1 MLGELKRTQCF
12 QCMAVFASLLPRS
25 QLFTYAVEHSSYL
38 QERCSEQGDTMVQS
52 AVLWEA

>member
-1 MLGELKRTQCF
+1 
-12 QCMAVFASLLPRS
+12 MAVFASLLPRS